1 MDKILYMCTSGTIL
15 IAAVICF
22 RYLFYHQVPKRFLV
36 VLWIFALIR
45 LLLPISIQVQR
56 PMIHFREPAAQ
67 SHSQQADSGTS
78 DRMNRQETSYMQ
90 SDDAGRTS
98 VNAQKADVC
107 KRAFAF
113 AVWLA
118 AASFLALKILIRHM
132 RSRRIYSL
140 SLPVCEEKAA
150 RWLNAHRS
158 FRKVTLRKSELV
170 KSPFTY
176 GIFRPVILMP
186 SGMEFSEEEFQCIM
200 EHEWVH
206 IRWWDVLVK
215 HILYLTLCLYWFHPM
230 VWVMA
235 VLLNRDMET
244 ACDEEVV
251 RKYSRSLKT
260 AYALILIRLAEGCRD
275 PIGPVNACF
284 AGYSEIEERI
294 QIIMKTKKYS
304 RKAAALAVGMLC
316 CVATAFTVSAQETPE
331 EVRKVSESIET
342 IEEDMA
348 GDSINSNAAVRSK
361 SKTSM
366 EINNSAEAASGQQE
380 LSAEAATEQQE
391 LSAEAAASGQQG
403 LSAEAAEQQELSAE
417 AAASG
422 QKTMSS
428 ETAASEQKA
437 LSYGGSEQIAELA
450 EEYIGAAYRFGGT
463 DLSSGVDSPGF
474 VKAVYEKAGIELPGD
489 MDGQAASGTEISLDE
504 LSAGDLIFYGATDES
519 GRGYLAHEGIYNG
532 RGQVIHASNMRDGV
546 KASDLNY
553 REISMAVRIQK

>member
-56 PMIHFREPAAQ
+56 PVIHFREPAAQ

-78 DRMNRQETSYMQ
+78 DRMNRKETLYMQ

-186 SGMEFSEEEFQCIM
+186 SGMELSEEEFQCIM

-215 HILYLTLCLYWFHPM
+215 HMLYLTLCLYWFHPM

-284 AGYSEIEERI
+284 VGYSEIEERI
-294 QIIMKTKKYS
+294 LIIMKTKKYS

-331 EVRKVSESIET
+331 EVRKASESIETMETIET

-361 SKTSM
+361 RKTSM
-366 EINNSAEAASGQQE
+366 EINNSA
-380 LSAEAATEQQE
+380 AATEQQE
-391 LSAEAAASGQQG
+391 LSAEAAASGQ
-403 LSAEAAEQQELSAE
+403 
-417 AAASG
+417 
-422 QKTMSS
+422 KMMSS
-428 ETAASEQKA
+428 ENAASEQKA

-474 VKAVYEKAGIELPGD
+474 VKAVYEKAGIELPDD

-504 LSAGDLIFYGATDES
+504 LSAGDLIFYGETDES
-519 GRGYLAHEGIYNG
+519 GRGYLSHEGIYNG
-532 RGQVIHASNMRDGV
+532 KGQVIHASNMRDGV

-553 REISMAVRIQK
+553 REISMAVRILK